1 MDWKVFFAAPVV
13 ALFVVA
19 GAGEVSMP
27 ENWSQASSGRS
38 NKAYAIG
45 LDPGVDR
52 NGQRSLSVRS
62 QTINED
68 TDYGLAVQVVN
79 AFGYGGRR
87 VRFSGMLK
95 TSGVT
100 GWAGVFLQADGGEA
114 ENFPGSLQQPAT
126 LPRGSAS
133 AKGSSDWHPV
143 SVVIDVPDRPGSIG
157 MGLALVGNGRAWLA
171 DLKFEEVGAEVP
183 PTTAPIGL
191 DLGKL
196 AEKRR
201 QRRDDARPEPRQRP
215 ANLELQ

>member
-1 MDWKVFFAAPVV
+1 MDWKVFFAAPIV
-13 ALFVVA
+13 AAFVVA

-27 ENWSQASSGRS
+27 ENWSQASTGRS

-62 QTINED
+62 QTINDD
-68 TDYGLAVQVVN
+68 TDYGSAVQAVN

-100 GWAGVFLQADGGEA
+100 GWAGVFLQAASNDVDDFSA
-114 ENFPGSLQQPAT
+114 SLQQPAT

-133 AKGSSDWHPV
+133 TKGSSDWHPV

-171 DLKFEEVGAEVP
+171 ELKFEEVGTDVP
-183 PTTAPIGL
+183 LTTEPIGL
-191 DLGKL
+191 DLAQL

-201 QRRDDARPEPRQRP
+201 QRRDDARPDPRQRP
-215 ANLELQ
+215 ANLELK